1 MNEEFR
7 THLDQLWVDATAH
20 RFKPAEEEEH
30 LAFTRL
36 VEALVP
42 VADSL
47 QISVDLRDPQLMKVT
62 RALGSMLL
70 SMCPEVGDP
79 GDIWEVHIR
88 DYERRLSSDTPSTY
102 ASTVYELFEKV
113 GELAKAQRTWNCV
126 LEASAGV
133 NAFVH
138 VGYMTFMIREGSSD
152 D

>member
-20 RFKPAEEEEH
+20 RFKLAEKEEH

-42 VADSL
+42 VASSL
-47 QISVDLRDPQLMKVT
+47 QISIVLRDPQLMKVT
-62 RALGSMLL
+62 RALGSVLL
-70 SMCPEVGDP
+70 SICPEVGDP
-79 GDIWEVHIR
+79 GDIWAAHIR
-88 DYERRLSSDTPSTY
+88 GYERRLSGDIPSNY

-113 GELAKAQRTWNCV
+113 GELAKAQRTRNCV

-133 NAFVH
+133 SAFVH
-138 VGYMTFMIREGSSD
+138 VGYMSFMIWEGSSD